1 MYVQSSYVKRKG
13 KDGRNR
19 KLVESFRDPNTG
31 KPRNRTVQKLEKLP
45 LLERARII
53 YKYRG
58 YKHLQPEE
66 WMAMQ
71 SAGDF
76 DTPHTECYI
85 GDSYAGAGTSVLLHY
100 IKSKGLQE
108 ALLTHLGNKDALLV
122 RDMLIQQI
130 LQPGSKRAY
139 AQQRKRS
146 LSYLL
151 DGKVS
156 VEEDT
161 LYNALSQLEEK
172 FPDIR
177 DQLNAGEQQ
186 PGRLLLYDLSNSYFT
201 GLKAELG
208 GYGDSKEK
216 RYDRYIVSYGLVAN
230 QSGVPLD
237 IQVWK
242 GGTADANTVYATFE
256 NWQKKYKAEE
266 AIWIAD
272 RAMSG
277 QDNLEEIKDLGL
289 SYITGMPG
297 ASEQHWLGY
306 FHEQYPGLF
315 DQPLTEIQH
324 QDNRYVICQHHAK
337 GYHREK
343 LHHKRRRKVYKG
355 LKKIQASPQNKNQNK
370 LYHRCMRL
378 LEDNE
383 QTDCWEISFNSYED
397 KKGHTRYQLH
407 FRLNRGRV
415 HLKDRIGHFYILQT
429 DLNKEKLSKEDV
441 KQHYQSLFKVER
453 CFRTS
458 KSHLEIRPIRH
469 WKAPQIR
476 AHIYLNYLSLWIV
489 KQIENQWQKKGI
501 SQEVVPALRTWD
513 EQLQIN
519 EILDK
524 YGQSIDMQWNKG
536 KRSKE
541 VIEEIK
547 NYGELEN
554 IKPEL

>member
-1 MYVQSSYVKRKG
+1 
-13 KDGRNR
+13 
-19 KLVESFRDPNTG
+19 
-31 KPRNRTVQKLEKLP
+31 
-45 LLERARII
+45 
-53 YKYRG
+53 
-58 YKHLQPEE
+58 
-66 WMAMQ
+66 MAMQ

-76 DTPHTECYI
+76 DIPAVEWYI
-85 GDSYAGAGTSVLLHY
+85 GDSYAGAGTSILLHY
-100 IKSKGLQE
+100 IKATGLQG
-108 ALLTHLGNKDALLV
+108 ALLTHLGNKDGLLV

-130 LQPGSKRAY
+130 LQPGSKRTY

-151 DGKVS
+151 DGKES

-161 LYNALSQLEEK
+161 LYNALDHLEVN
-172 FPDIR
+172 FTGIR
-177 DQLNAGEQQ
+177 DQLNTGARS
-186 PGRLLLYDLSNSYFT
+186 GRLLLYDLSNSYFT
-201 GLKAELG
+201 GRKAELG

-230 QSGVPLD
+230 QAGLPLD
-237 IQVWK
+237 IQIWK

-256 NWQKKYKAEE
+256 NWKKKFEAEE

-277 QDNLEEIKDLGL
+277 QENLEEIKDLGL
-289 SYITGMPG
+289 SYITGMPA
-297 ASEQHWLGY
+297 ASEQQWLGY
-306 FHEQYPGLF
+306 FHEQSPGLF

-324 QDNRYVICQHHAK
+324 QDDRYVICQHYAK

-343 LHHKRRRKVYKG
+343 LHYKRRRKVYKG

-383 QTDCWEISFNSYED
+383 QTDCWQISFTPYED
-397 KKGHTRYQLH
+397 KKGHTHYQLQ
-407 FRLNRGRV
+407 FRLNRARV
-415 HLKDRIGHFYILQT
+415 HLKDMLGHFYILQT
-429 DLNKEKLSKEDV
+429 DLNKEKLTKEKV
-441 KQHYQSLFKVER
+441 KQHYQFLYKIER

-458 KSHLEIRPIRH
+458 KSQLDIRPIRH
-469 WKAPQIR
+469 WKAPRIR
-476 AHIYLNYLSLWIV
+476 AHIYLNFLSLWLV
-489 KQIENQWQKKGI
+489 KQIENKWREKGLT
-501 SQEVVPALRTWD
+501 QEVVPTLRAWD

-524 YGQSIDMQWNKG
+524 YGRSMDMQWNKG

-541 VIEEIK
+541 IIEEIK
-547 NYGELEN
+547 YYGELEN